1 MAEAMLIVR
10 TDESGANIIDQVV
23 QEAGG
28 SAGIVTKPKH
38 LDGDVSAWIV
48 AVTAF
53 TQALPPLLIAIKEL
67 LDHNRVT
74 GVEIDGVKV
83 DHPTP
88 ELVER
93 MLRKHLGE
101 QQ

>member
-10 TDESGANIIDQVV
+10 TDEGGANAIDQVV
-23 QEAGG
+23 QGSGG
-28 SAGIVTKPKH
+28 SAGIVTEPKH
-38 LDGDVSAWIV
+38 LDGDVSTWIV

-53 TQALPPLLIAIKEL
+53 TQALPPLLLAIKEL
-67 LDHNRVT
+67 LDHDRVT

-88 ELVER
+88 EVVEQL
-93 MLRKHLGE
+93 LRKHLGE
-101 QQ
+101 Q